1 MGSSQLR
8 VASVKILLLG
18 CNGQV
23 GWELQRALAPLGE
36 LIACDFDS
44 NLDRR
49 ADFSAPDS
57 VGLLV
62 DRIQPQVIVNAAA
75 HTAVDKAESEPEL
88 ARTINA
94 TTPGVLAARAK
105 AINALLVHYSTDYVF
120 DGSGDQ
126 PRDETAAT
134 APLSVYGKTKLE
146 GEEAI
151 RASDCR
157 HLILRTSWVYA
168 ARGHNFIKTMLRL
181 AAERD
186 ELSVIADQI
195 GAPTG
200 ADLLADVTA
209 QAVAQLTAGRGDIG
223 LFHCVAAGHT
233 SWFEYAR
240 FVIEWARGQ
249 GLLVKVA
256 PEGIRPVPTEAYPTP
271 ARRPRNSRL
280 ATDKLQQTFSLTL
293 PPWQHG
299 VERMLREA
307 YGR

>member
-1 MGSSQLR
+1 
-8 VASVKILLLG
+8 VKILLLG

-23 GWELQRALAPLGE
+23 GWELQRSLAPLGDV
-36 LIACDFDS
+36 IACDFDS
-44 NLDRR
+44 TVDRS

-57 VGLLV
+57 VGSLV

-75 HTAVDKAESEPEL
+75 HTAVDKAESETDL

-94 TTPGVLAARAK
+94 TTPGVIAERARALG
-105 AINALLVHYSTDYVF
+105 ALFVHYSTDYVF

-126 PRDETAAT
+126 ARDELAAT
-134 APLSVYGKTKLE
+134 GPLSVYGKTKLE
-146 GEEAI
+146 GEELI
-151 RASDCR
+151 CASGCR
-157 HLILRTSWVYA
+157 HLIFRTSWVYA

-186 ELSVIADQI
+186 ELSVISDQI

-209 QAVAQLTAGRGDIG
+209 QAIGQVITGRGETG

-233 SWFEYAR
+233 SWFDYAR
-240 FVIEWARGQ
+240 FVIEWARTQ
-249 GLLVKVA
+249 GLPVKVK
-256 PEGIRPVPTEAYPTP
+256 PEAIRAVATEAYSTP
-271 ARRPRNSRL
+271 AQRPRNSRL
-280 ATDKLQQTFSLTL
+280 STEKLQRVFSLAL

-299 VERMLREA
+299 VERMLRET
-307 YGR
+307 YG